1 MITKICSQNYRV
13 WKDDKVIAKTRL
25 EEINLERLQNDNED
39 MFAKLS
45 SLERRQSDSEDSFVK
60 KLI

>member
-1 MITKICSQNYRV
+1 MF
-13 WKDDKVIAKTRL
+13 AKLSSLERRQSDNGRFVC
-25 EEINLERLQNDNED
+25 EEINLEGLQNDNED